1 MFNAYGLDRINEWK
15 KFRDSLETENNPF
28 QITIDFWKKAP
39 FVANYLNPEDSDSWP
54 DPWHLIIDGKFDD
67 LAITL
72 GILYTLKLT
81 ERFIGSNFEIH
92 MAIEKEKEIFYFLIM
107 DKKVVFDICSR
118 RILSRE
124 EFHTYKSK
132 LIYSL

>member
-1 MFNAYGLDRINEWK
+1 M
-15 KFRDSLETENNPF
+15 
-28 QITIDFWKKAP
+28 
-39 FVANYLNPEDSDSWP
+39 NPEDSDSWP